1 MKSIEK
7 YRLYDLTTLTIIG
20 IILEVLC
27 IKVTN
32 GFASFGL
39 AITLIAIIRWGR
51 YGLISGALIGLASV
65 VGLQMLAPA
74 WELLPYELLINVVG
88 NLGAVAC
95 CIFLPNINRK
105 KSKKTFEIL
114 LLYAIIGYIGQSF
127 CRSFVVSLYV
137 NDFTNLYDEIYGI
150 PLKINILGIGSWA
163 SICEVLKYSFMM
175 NLTGNFLMPLLVA
188 LVVLLIVNQIDGILV
203 DPIGHIIQQRE
214 EIKRSYE
221 VFEGFNLPDIEPE
234 KEKKD
239 REDKEV
245 DEDERSSN

>member
-7 YRLYDLTTLTIIG
+7 YRLYDLATLTIIG

-27 IKVTN
+27 VKVTN

-39 AITLIAIIRWGR
+39 AISLITLIRWGR
-51 YGLISGALIGLASV
+51 YGLISTVLIGLSSV
-65 VGLQMLAPA
+65 IGLQMLVPS

-88 NLGAVAC
+88 NLGVVAC
-95 CIFLPNINRK
+95 YIFLPNINRK

-137 NDFTNLYDEIYGI
+137 NDFTNLYDNIYGM
-150 PLKINILGIGSWA
+150 PLKTEMLSIGSWA
-163 SICEVLKYSFMM
+163 SIGEVIKYSFMM
-175 NLTGNFLMPLLVA
+175 NITGNFLMPLLVA
-188 LVVLLIVNQIDGILV
+188 IVVILIVNQIDGILV
-203 DPIGHIIQQRE
+203 DPIEHIIEQRE

-234 KEKKD
+234 EEKKD